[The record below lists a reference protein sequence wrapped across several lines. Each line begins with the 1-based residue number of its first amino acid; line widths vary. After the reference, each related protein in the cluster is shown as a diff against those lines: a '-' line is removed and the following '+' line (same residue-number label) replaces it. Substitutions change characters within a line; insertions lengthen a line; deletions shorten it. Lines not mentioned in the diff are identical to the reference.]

1 MQIRVKTN
9 IPSSR
14 VLAVIMGGGQGQR
27 LYPLTKER
35 AKPAV
40 PLAGNYRLV
49 DVPVSNC
56 INSGLKRIYV
66 LTQFNSVS
74 LHRHIQQS
82 YKFDAFTGGFVDI
95 LAAQQTPGHAA
106 WYQGTADAVRQ
117 NMRHLLAPDNEY
129 LLILSGDQ
137 LYRMDFRL
145 LMDQHAE
152 TGAEVTIAVLP
163 VRRRAA
169 SSLGI
174 LQVAPDKRIVRFVE
188 KPKDEKLLDE
198 LKIHEPL
205 HSQLHLGG
213 GGDHYLASMGIYLFN
228 REVLI
233 KELDNEKADFGKHI
247 IPDAIARR
255 EVRAYIFNG
264 FWEDIGTVR
273 SFFETHLALTKPK
286 PPFDFHD
293 PHAPVYTAPRF
304 LPASTIHESRIHES
318 LLGQGCVLD
327 AVVIHHSVIGLRS
340 RIGKGSKLRE
350 VVMMG
355 ADYYEDEQ
363 QLHEDQITGAPRI
376 GIGQNCVIER
386 AILDK
391 NVRIGDR
398 VHITPH
404 GKSENADHALYCIRD
419 GIVCIPKNSII
430 PTGTAI

>member
-188 KPKDEKLLDE
+188 KPKDEKLLD
-198 LKIHEPL
+198 
-205 HSQLHLGG
+205 
-213 GGDHYLASMGIYLFN
+213 
-228 REVLI
+228 
-233 KELDNEKADFGKHI
+233 
-247 IPDAIARR
+247 
-255 EVRAYIFNG
+255 
-264 FWEDIGTVR
+264 
-273 SFFETHLALTKPK
+273 
-286 PPFDFHD
+286 
-293 PHAPVYTAPRF
+293 
-304 LPASTIHESRIHES
+304 
-318 LLGQGCVLD
+318 
-327 AVVIHHSVIGLRS
+327 
-340 RIGKGSKLRE
+340 
-350 VVMMG
+350 
-355 ADYYEDEQ
+355 
-363 QLHEDQITGAPRI
+363 
-376 GIGQNCVIER
+376 
-386 AILDK
+386 
-391 NVRIGDR
+391 
-398 VHITPH
+398 
-404 GKSENADHALYCIRD
+404 
-419 GIVCIPKNSII
+419 
-430 PTGTAI
+430 